1 MLDFDLW
8 DRLLSKKRQ
17 KKFSRLLRAKA
28 DEDSVVNQAPV
39 LPFDPA
45 LAMRGMWNLPERL
58 AGDTRPMIESMIKL
72 YLMLSGNMSV
82 KVEDVLNYGAW
93 GQLF

>member
-1 MLDFDLW
+1 ML
-8 DRLLSKKRQ
+8 
-17 KKFSRLLRAKA
+17 
-28 DEDSVVNQAPV
+28 
-39 LPFDPA
+39 FDPA

-82 KVEDVLNYGAW
+82 KVEDVLNYGA
-93 GQLF
+93 GVSNFRFYDQILDLFRLKECFQEYFYSE